1 METATAASRK
11 HQAQQSW
18 LAMTQTHLLICFHA
32 KSANYILILSQRRE
46 IIIPQNAGVLLY
58 WEWQLV
64 QKSTEMCRL
73 FVTLL
78 EGIPHL
84 ASELAKKQHWHS
96 YRPVQYFGNSGL
108 VFNDL
113 NSSKADVI
121 STGEDALVSLYKG
134 EPSETLGHLRLQKFQ
149 HKVIVKP

>member
-1 METATAASRK
+1 MQTATAVSRK

-18 LAMTQTHLLICFHA
+18 LAMTQTHLCFHA

-46 IIIPQNAGVLLY
+46 IIIYQNAGVLLY

-73 FVTLL
+73 FITLFD
-78 EGIPHL
+78 GIPRL
-84 ASELAKKQHWHS
+84 ASGLKKKQHWHS
-96 YRPVQYFGNSGL
+96 YPPVL

-121 STGEDALVSLYKG
+121 STGEDALVALYRSKPG
-134 EPSETLGHLRLQKFQ
+134 ETLGHLRPQEFH
-149 HKVIVKP
+149 HKAIVKP